1 MDISA
6 RILGRKFLKWNL
18 YMQPKVEKG
27 WYCDLIDGACLICFS
42 ALSTHL
48 GIESWTSLNA

>member
-48 GIESWTSLNA
+48 GIEV